1 MFYFFSFIVAADEV
15 HYASTFE
22 KFEISFPRKGDQGCR
37 YPEMGKQKSEEHW
50 ENFSHRELEGFLQR
64 KFCFIFVNSNV
75 LQQNYKNDDLLV
87 THFFIQ
93 LM

>member
-1 MFYFFSFIVAADEV
+1 MAADEV